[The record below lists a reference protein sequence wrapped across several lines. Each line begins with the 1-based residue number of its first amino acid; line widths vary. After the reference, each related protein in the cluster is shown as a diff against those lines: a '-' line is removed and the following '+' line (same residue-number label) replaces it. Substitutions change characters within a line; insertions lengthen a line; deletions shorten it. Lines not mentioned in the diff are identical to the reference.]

1 MFHHIPHIHP
11 DGDAAD
17 DGVDDADDADDADEA
32 EAGHLC
38 GWKAVVAASLRAG
51 ELR

>member
-17 DGVDDADDADDADEA
+17 DGDGGDDADDGDEA
-32 EAGHLC
+32 EAGHLW